1 MKRLQRCYVAS
12 ISATR
17 PHRCRPSP
25 PAHIEEERAMSNDA
39 LDPLL
44 RQFAEKQLGRALAPG
59 EEKVLLERLS
69 RRAADQQ
76 APAAAPG
83 SQPPRQS
90 PATNPPPAPLKTRQE
105 VREQIKHFLQLNQQ
119 KAYEKMRGI
128 LQSIDAQNE
137 ATLGVL
143 ATEQRKLS
151 GMLDAREPSDGQPAA
166 NPQSG
171 AADIQDSTR
180 QALMLI
186 GEQLTGLIKQEMQ
199 ACFRQYVDPLAER
212 VQAIHEWLQNL
223 DACLKEPDMPAPAAV
238 PAALPDIASP
248 PVHDTSDQAS
258 LK

>member
-1 MKRLQRCYVAS
+1 M
-12 ISATR
+12 
-17 PHRCRPSP
+17 
-25 PAHIEEERAMSNDA
+25 
-39 LDPLL
+39 
-44 RQFAEKQLGRALAPG
+44 APG
-59 EEKVLLERLS
+59 EEKALLARLS
-69 RRAADQQ
+69 RRAAGQQ
-76 APAAAPG
+76 APAAGTDAQPQRQAPAPN
-83 SQPPRQS
+83 S
-90 PATNPPPAPLKTRQE
+90 PPAPLKTRQE

-151 GMLDAREPSDGQPAA
+151 GMLDTREPSDGPPAA

-171 AADIQDSTR
+171 AADIQDGTR

-223 DACLKEPDMPAPAAV
+223 DACLKESDAPAPATV
-238 PAALPDIASP
+238 PAASPDIVSP
-248 PVHDTSDQAS
+248 PVHDTSGQAS